1 MTADDAAAD
10 GPPAA
15 DAPRSEAGGGRAA
28 DRAGAASARARPLRV
43 RYGRLHAFARQALVR
58 ARLRPELA
66 SQTADALVGAN
77 LSGWDE
83 DGVRRLPEIVEGL
96 STRHLK
102 ADPQFR
108 EVASSGGVIVLD
120 GDGGPG
126 PAVAHR
132 AMTEAITAA
141 NRHGVGAAAVRGSN
155 RFGAPGHFAR
165 LALAHQMVGVALSNG
180 PAAPVG
186 ALDGALR
193 ESGAASRGEEPA
205 RTYPAA
211 LGIAVPTVETS
222 APLVLNLWLGT
233 ESAAGDEERGAGSGE
248 AGAASGAASRA
259 PGSAAGGP
267 DGAAASGFAREV
279 ELALALEAV
288 VALAGA
294 ALPAEL
300 VSEDRPDPVHRGAG
314 HLFLAFRVRAF
325 APWAGF
331 RNRMVERLAD
341 LRRRRLDYPGQ
352 TAAALEEER
361 RTRGIPLDRE
371 TAQALRRLSF
381 RLELGSTWEQIT
393 G

>member
-1 MTADDAAAD
+1 MTADDAAPD
-10 GPPAA
+10 GPKSPP
-15 DAPRSEAGGGRAA
+15 DGPKSPPGGPKSPPGGERAA
-28 DRAGAASARARPLRV
+28 DGGTAAPARGRPLRV

-83 DGVRRLPEIVEGL
+83 DGVARLPEIVEGL

-165 LALAHQMVGVALSNG
+165 LALAHQMVGVAISNG

-186 ALDGALR
+186 ASAGSLR
-193 ESGAASRGEEPA
+193 GSTTGSRGGELS

-222 APLVLNLWLGT
+222 APLVLNLWLG
-233 ESAAGDEERGAGSGE
+233 SASPAPAGSGAGSD
-248 AGAASGAASRA
+248 GAATASGAAGGA
-259 PGSAAGGP
+259 SAE
-267 DGAAASGFAREV
+267 ASAFAREV

-294 ALPAEL
+294 ALPGEL
-300 VSEDRPDPVHRGAG
+300 VSEARPDPVHRGAG

-371 TAQALRRLSF
+371 TAEALQRLAF
-381 RLELGSTWEQIT
+381 HLELAAAWEQIA

>member
-1 MTADDAAAD
+1 MTEDDA
-10 GPPAA
+10 PAEELQSVPDRTTAEQA
-15 DAPRSEAGGGRAA
+15 DAKAA
-28 DRAGAASARARPLRV
+28 PARTVRV
-43 RYGRLHAFARQALVR
+43 RYGRLHAFVRQALVR

-83 DGVRRLPEIVEGL
+83 DGVARLPEIVEGL
-96 STRHLK
+96 STRHLR
-102 ADPQFR
+102 ADPEFR
-108 EVASSGGVIVLD
+108 IAASSGGVVVLD
-120 GDGGPG
+120 GGGGPG

-180 PAAPVG
+180 PAAPPG
-186 ALDGALR
+186 AGSLR
-193 ESGAASRGEEPA
+193 GTGSRSPQPPTG
-205 RTYPAA
+205 YPAA

-222 APLVLNLWLGT
+222 APLVLNRWLG
-233 ESAAGDEERGAGSGE
+233 ADPPASGG
-248 AGAASGAASRA
+248 GAAEGA
-259 PGSAAGGP
+259 SATE
-267 DGAAASGFAREV
+267 GAAAGPGRAAPPPDASDL
-279 ELALALEAV
+279 ELALALEAI

-294 ALPAEL
+294 ALPGEL
-300 VSEDRPDPVHRGAG
+300 VTGDRPDPLHRGTG

-331 RNRMVERLAD
+331 RNRMVERLTD

-352 TAAALEEER
+352 AAAAHEEER
-361 RTRGIPLDRE
+361 RTRGVPLDRP
-371 TAQALRRLSF
+371 TAEALRRLSSH
-381 RLELGSTWEQIT
+381 LDLDPPWKKVT

>member
-1 MTADDAAAD
+1 MTADDTAAD
-10 GPPAA
+10 GAEAA
-15 DAPRSEAGGGRAA
+15 SDPERAA
-28 DRAGAASARARPLRV
+28 DRAPGAPARAEPLRV

-77 LSGWDE
+77 LSGWDD

-102 ADPQFR
+102 ADPRFR
-108 EVASSGGVIVLD
+108 EVASSGGVVVLD

-186 ALDGALR
+186 ALAGSLRGSATGAG
-193 ESGAASRGEEPA
+193 SEEPPS
-205 RTYPAA
+205 TYPAA

-222 APLVLNLWLGT
+222 APLVLNLRLGT
-233 ESAAGDEERGAGSGE
+233 ESGAGAGSGEGSAGSRE
-248 AGAASGAASRA
+248 AGAASGAANPVPAS
-259 PGSAAGGP
+259 GGA
-267 DGAAASGFAREV
+267 DGAAASAFAREV

-300 VSEDRPDPVHRGAG
+300 VREARPDPVHRGVG

-352 TAAALEEER
+352 MAAALEEER

-371 TAQALRRLSF
+371 TAAALRRLSF
-381 RLELGSTWEQIT
+381 HLELGSTWEQIS

>member
-1 MTADDAAAD
+1 MTTADDDGAAAAD
-10 GPPAA
+10 RPRLVSDGERDGEHGAERANAA
-15 DAPRSEAGGGRAA
+15 P
-28 DRAGAASARARPLRV
+28 ARARPLRV

-83 DGVRRLPEIVEGL
+83 DGVARLPEIVEGL

-126 PAVAHR
+126 PAVGHR
-132 AMTEAITAA
+132 AMTEAIAAA

-165 LALAHQMVGVALSNG
+165 LALAHQMVGVAISNG

-186 ALDGALR
+186 A
-193 ESGAASRGEEPA
+193 AAGSPRGSATGSRGGEPS

-222 APLVLNLWLGT
+222 APLVLNLWLGNASPAET
-233 ESAAGDEERGAGSGE
+233 GSGDPGTRDRETGAGNG
-248 AGAASGAASRA
+248 
-259 PGSAAGGP
+259 
-267 DGAAASGFAREV
+267 GAAAAADAPALAREV

-300 VSEDRPDPVHRGAG
+300 VSEARPDPVHRGAG

-361 RTRGIPLDRE
+361 RTRGVPLDRE
-371 TAQALRRLSF
+371 TAEELQRLAF
-381 RLELGSTWEQIT
+381 RLELAAAWQRIAG
-393 G
+393 

>member
-1 MTADDAAAD
+1 MTADDAPAD
-10 GPPAA
+10 GAEAA
-15 DAPRSEAGGGRAA
+15 SDPERAA
-28 DRAGAASARARPLRV
+28 DRAPGATARAEPLRV

-77 LSGWDE
+77 LSGWDD

-108 EVASSGGVIVLD
+108 EVASSGGVVVLD

-165 LALAHQMVGVALSNG
+165 LALAHQMVGVAISNG

-186 ALDGALR
+186 ALA
-193 ESGAASRGEEPA
+193 EPPRGSATGVGVGGPP

-233 ESAAGDEERGAGSGE
+233 DSAAGGAGGGGSGE
-248 AGAASGAASRA
+248 AGAASGAADPA
-259 PGSAAGGP
+259 PVS
-267 DGAAASGFAREV
+267 ASGGSPEGPASAFAREV

-300 VSEDRPDPVHRGAG
+300 VSEARPDPVHRGAG

-371 TAQALRRLSF
+371 TAEALRRLAF
-381 RLELGSTWEQIT
+381 HLELGSTWERIS

>member
-1 MTADDAAAD
+1 MTGDAEAN
-10 GPPAA
+10 PERPAPDRPNREA
-15 DAPRSEAGGGRAA
+15 DAKAA
-28 DRAGAASARARPLRV
+28 TKSPPSARPLRV
-43 RYGRLHAFARQALVR
+43 RYGRLHAFVRQALVR

-83 DGVRRLPEIVEGL
+83 DGVARLPEIVEGL

-102 ADPQFR
+102 ADPEFR
-108 EVASSGGVIVLD
+108 IAASSGGVVVLD
-120 GDGGPG
+120 GGGGPG

-155 RFGAPGHFAR
+155 RFGAPGYFAR
-165 LALAHQMVGVALSNG
+165 LALPHQMVGMALSNG
-180 PAAPVG
+180 PAAPP
-186 ALDGALR
+186 
-193 ESGAASRGEEPA
+193 GAAGGPLRAGGTGTRSAEPP
-205 RTYPAA
+205 TGYPAA

-222 APLVLNLWLGT
+222 APLVLNRWLG
-233 ESAAGDEERGAGSGE
+233 AD
-248 AGAASGAASRA
+248 
-259 PGSAAGGP
+259 PPAGGGETAGGASARAAPPP
-267 DGAAASGFAREV
+267 DGSDL
-279 ELALALEAV
+279 ELALALEAI

-294 ALPAEL
+294 ALPGEL
-300 VSEDRPDPVHRGAG
+300 VTGDRPDPLHRGTG

-331 RNRMVERLAD
+331 RNRMVERLND

-352 TAAALEEER
+352 TAAACEEER
-361 RTRGIPLDRE
+361 RTRGVPLDRA
-371 TAQALRRLSF
+371 TAEALRRLSF
-381 RLELGSTWEQIT
+381 HLDLHPAWKKVT

>member
-1 MTADDAAAD
+1 MTVDDAVAD
-10 GPPAA
+10 E
-15 DAPRSEAGGGRAA
+15 PRSEADGERAA
-28 DRAGAASARARPLRV
+28 DRAGAAPARARPLRV

-193 ESGAASRGEEPA
+193 ESGAASRGDEPR

-233 ESAAGDEERGAGSGE
+233 GSAPGDGEGGAGSGG
-248 AGAASGAASRA
+248 AGAASGAASRV

-267 DGAAASGFAREV
+267 DRAAAASGFAREV

-371 TAQALRRLSF
+371 TAEALRRLAF
-381 RLELGSTWEQIT
+381 RLELGSTWEQIS

>member
-1 MTADDAAAD
+1 MTADDAPTDGPNSPADRLKSPAGGPKSPPGGERAAD
-10 GPPAA
+10 GGTAAPA
-15 DAPRSEAGGGRAA
+15 RG
-28 DRAGAASARARPLRV
+28 RPLRV

-83 DGVRRLPEIVEGL
+83 DGVARLPEIVEGL

-165 LALAHQMVGVALSNG
+165 LALAHQMVGVAISNG

-186 ALDGALR
+186 APAGPR
-193 ESGAASRGEEPA
+193 RGSGTGSRGGEPP

-222 APLVLNLWLGT
+222 APLVLNLRLG
-233 ESAAGDEERGAGSGE
+233 SASPAPAGSGAGSD
-248 AGAASGAASRA
+248 GAATASGAAGGA
-259 PGSAAGGP
+259 SAE
-267 DGAAASGFAREV
+267 ASAFAREV

-294 ALPAEL
+294 ALPGEL
-300 VSEDRPDPVHRGAG
+300 VSEARPDPVHRGAG

-371 TAQALRRLSF
+371 TAEALQRLAF
-381 RLELGSTWEQIT
+381 HLELAAAWEQIA

>member
-10 GPPAA
+10 GAEAA
-15 DAPRSEAGGGRAA
+15 SDPERAA
-28 DRAGAASARARPLRV
+28 DRAPGATARAKPLRV

-77 LSGWDE
+77 LSGWDD

-102 ADPQFR
+102 ADPRFR
-108 EVASSGGVIVLD
+108 EVASSGGVVVLD

-165 LALAHQMVGVALSNG
+165 LALAHQMVGVAISNG

-186 ALDGALR
+186 ALAGSLR
-193 ESGAASRGEEPA
+193 GSATGVRSEEPP
-205 RTYPAA
+205 RHYPAA

-222 APLVLNLWLGT
+222 APLVLNLSLGT
-233 ESAAGDEERGAGSGE
+233 ASGAGAEGGEGGAGSSE
-248 AGAASGAASRA
+248 AAAGSGAAA
-259 PGSAAGGP
+259 PARGSASGGAV
-267 DGAAASGFAREV
+267 GAPASAFAREV
-279 ELALALEAV
+279 ELALALEAI

-294 ALPAEL
+294 ALPGEL
-300 VSEDRPDPVHRGAG
+300 VREARPDPVHRGVG

-371 TAQALRRLSF
+371 TAEALRRLSF
-381 RLELGSTWEQIT
+381 HLELASTWEQIS